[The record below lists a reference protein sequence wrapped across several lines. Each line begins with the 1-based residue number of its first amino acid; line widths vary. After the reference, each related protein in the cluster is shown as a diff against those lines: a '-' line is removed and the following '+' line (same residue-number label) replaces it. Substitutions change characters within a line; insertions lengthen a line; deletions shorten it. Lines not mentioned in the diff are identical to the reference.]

1 VAILL
6 DWNIEKCSGR
16 GELDEIDAWESFP
29 QPGFVS
35 ISP

>member
-6 DWNIEKCSGR
+6 DWNIGKHSGR
-16 GELDEIDAWESFP
+16 GEFDEIDAWESFP
-29 QPGFVS
+29 QTGTVF